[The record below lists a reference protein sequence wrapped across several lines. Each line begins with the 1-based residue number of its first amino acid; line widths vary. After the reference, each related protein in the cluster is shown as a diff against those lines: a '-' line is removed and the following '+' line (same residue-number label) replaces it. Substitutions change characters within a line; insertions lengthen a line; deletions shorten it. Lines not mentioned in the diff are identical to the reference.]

1 MKLIEKLQQFVKST
15 KDKDVISTTLSEIRE
30 IYKEKEK
37 LSILSKI
44 KYHIFNSV
52 WNRTPNFKIKAVLVE
67 KLNYAIKIGIGVAS
81 YNQLPLSWIMD
92 KLFKFKNFLMKDR
105 GHITYIL
112 CWMYS
117 NPLPLTL
124 VEECVS
130 KLLIEYKSKNYKD
143 DYTLNKAVS
152 ILKKIEAFIIASKES
167 QKKSGLKKSE
177 WVISISDICD
187 SVPEFN
193 DKLNNEPVSIEV
205 KKESIYAH
213 MLEILGI
220 NNAFNKWIEF
230 QKAILSMTGY
240 TMQKDGSDVYLR
252 DTLNINSVR
261 YCINSIECFNGDT
274 NIAVFSNAISNY
286 KKKLNEYNEIIP
298 IRFLGLRCLTDFYK
312 RGPYY
317 YASTQKD
324 IETQLYALHTNNLNE
339 DTAKRQL
346 SIIGQIAKH
355 PSWKEYEEERKRLLE
370 LQTSTTDTTNL
381 EHSCVG
387 KEDFGMACID
397 AVMELIDT
405 LPGISDRTSE
415 GQISL
420 ITNTFTKQLIKQ
432 LNASVEDE
440 TLFNIGKTM
449 CNRFTNLI
457 LPAFDKVKQSY
468 QTTTVTSK
476 DAIFETLIK
485 ELTPYLNGQT
495 KFNVLKFTKESYINP
510 EVVVID
516 FTTKNRNESNL
527 DLGQKEQTMGYTI
540 NNCIVQ
546 QKYHNR
552 SSNKVN
558 HKISNIDYWKWFA
571 EENLQMV
578 NDNKDKFISMGEY
591 AVIAD
596 AKRLHECF
604 NN

>member
-1 MKLIEKLQQFVKST
+1 MKLIDKLKKFVDGSL
-15 KDKDVISTTLSEIRE
+15 DVDIIPTTLSQIRE
-30 IYKEKEK
+30 IYKQKEK

-44 KYHIFNSV
+44 QYHIFNSV
-52 WNRTPNFKIKAVLVE
+52 WNRSPNFKIKAVLIE
-67 KLNYAIKIGIGVAS
+67 KLNYVIKIGIGIAS

-92 KLFKFKNFLMKDR
+92 KLFKFNNFLMKDR
-105 GHITYIL
+105 GHITYMI
-112 CWMYS
+112 CHMYS
-117 NPLPLTL
+117 APLPLVL
-124 VEECVS
+124 VEECVT

-143 DYTLNKAVS
+143 DYTLNPAVS
-152 ILKKIEAFIIASKES
+152 ILKKIEAFIVSSKES

-193 DKLNNEPVSIEV
+193 DKLNNGAVSIEV
-205 KKESIYAH
+205 KKESIFAH

-220 NNAFNKWIEF
+220 NNSFNKWIEF

-252 DTLNINSVR
+252 DTLNIDYVR
-261 YCINSIECFNGDT
+261 HCINSIECFNGDN
-274 NIAVFSNAISNY
+274 NIVVFFNAISNY

-298 IRFLGLRCLTDFYK
+298 IRFLGLRCLTTFDK

-324 IETQLYALHTNNLNE
+324 IENQLYALHTNNLTE
-339 DTAKRQL
+339 DSAKKQL
-346 SIIGQIAKH
+346 SVIGQIAKH
-355 PSWKEYEEERKRLLE
+355 PSWKEYEDERKRLLE

-405 LPGISDRTSE
+405 LPSISERTSE
-415 GQISL
+415 KQIAL
-420 ITNTFTKQLIKQ
+420 VTNTFVTQLIEQ
-432 LNASVEDE
+432 LKNSVEDE

-449 CNRFTNLI
+449 SNRFNNLI
-457 LPAFDKVKQSY
+457 LPAFSDVKKSY
-468 QTTTVTSK
+468 QTKSTSK
-476 DAIFETLIK
+476 DVIFETLVK

-495 KFNVLKFTKESYINP
+495 KFSVLKFTKESYINP

-552 SSNKVN
+552 SSNNVN

-571 EENLQMV
+571 EENFKMV
-578 NDNKDKFISMGEY
+578 NDNKDKFISIGEY